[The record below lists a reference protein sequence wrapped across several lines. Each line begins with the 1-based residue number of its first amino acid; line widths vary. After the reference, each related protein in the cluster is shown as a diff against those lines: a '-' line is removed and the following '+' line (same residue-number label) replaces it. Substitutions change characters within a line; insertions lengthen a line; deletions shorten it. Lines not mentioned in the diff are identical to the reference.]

1 MTCARGWTGA
11 WSSAGSSSKRRP
23 GGGEAPIAGPTPIGR
38 ERAGAPWGRRVSATN
53 AGCSKGRRVWRGD
66 LCSRLKTPGG
76 TLADLFGLIRVELA
90 DAERI
95 FQHELR
101 SKFPFVQHLVDHCGD
116 YQGKRL
122 RPALLL
128 LSGRACGSMTEAHPV
143 LAAVVEMIHTA
154 TLVHDDVLDESMV
167 RRHAATVNAE
177 WGNETAVLLGDYLF
191 THAFHLAAT
200 LETTL
205 ACRWIGRATNKVC
218 EGEMQQVH
226 HRGNLELDERSYF
239 AIIEGKTAELTA
251 VVVPAGC
258 PLLGGRRGHDRG
270 PRSLRPKPGDRLPDR
285 RRRPGHLGRGAPDR
299 QEPGHRSRETEADT
313 SRHPAARDRRFRRPA
328 ESVRR
333 MLGEAKAECR
343 KQLVPLLEDSGALD
357 YSWQRARWHVRE
369 AVDGSGMSGRFRGQ
383 GGPPRAGRLHRP
395 PGILTPI
402 ARQDPSS
409 ATV

>member
-1 MTCARGWTGA
+1 MA
-11 WSSAGSSSKRRP
+11 RRP
-23 GGGEAPIAGPTPIGR
+23 VLEAEDT
-38 ERAGAPWGRRVSATN
+38 RR
-53 AGCSKGRRVWRGD
+53 
-66 LCSRLKTPGG
+66 
-76 TLADLFGLIRVELA
+76 TLASLFGPIRVELA

-95 FQHELR
+95 FHHELR
-101 SKFPFVQHLVDHCGD
+101 SKFPFVQRLVDHCGD

-128 LSGRACGSMTEAHPV
+128 LSGRACGPMTEAHPV

-154 TLVHDDVLDESMV
+154 TLVHDDILDESMV

-251 VVVPAGC
+251 VSCRLGAHYSGADEATTDALDRYGRNLGIAFQIADDVLDIWGEERTVGKSLGTDLEKQKLTLPVIR
-258 PLLGGRRGHDRG
+258 LL
-270 PRSLRPKPGDRLPDR
+270 
-285 RRRPGHLGRGAPDR
+285 
-299 QEPGHRSRETEADT
+299 EIADSMT
-313 SRHPAARDRRFRRPA
+313 GER
-328 ESVRR
+328 VRR
-333 MLGEAKAECR
+333 MLSEGRAECR

-357 YSWQRARWHVRE
+357 YSWQRARWHVGE
-369 AVDGSGMSGRFRGQ
+369 AVKSLGCLDDSD
-383 GGPPRAGRLHRP
+383 AK
-395 PGILTPI
+395 GILRLL
-402 ARQDPSS
+402 ADY
-409 ATV
+409 TVRRAS